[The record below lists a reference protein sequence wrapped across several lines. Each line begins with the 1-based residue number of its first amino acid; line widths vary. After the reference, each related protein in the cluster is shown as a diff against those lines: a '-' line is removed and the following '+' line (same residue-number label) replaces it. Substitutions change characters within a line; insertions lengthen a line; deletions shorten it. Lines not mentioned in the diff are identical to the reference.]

1 MQRFFMFFG
10 IIILSLALSGC
21 GWNNPFW
28 SDELG
33 PAPGQTSRPTGGG
46 PNSGDGHGGGPG

>member
-1 MQRFFMFFG
+1 MRRFLMIFC
-10 IIILSLALSGC
+10 IIIFSAILSGC

-33 PAPGQTSRPTGGG
+33 PAPGQTNGTTGGG